1 MLVKTLLMAL
11 VRLYRLIPK
20 RAQVC
25 RYEPSCSEYA
35 LGALEHYGALRGS
48 WMAVRRIGRCHPF
61 TAGGF
66 DPVPAPPTGNRR

>member
-1 MLVKTLLMAL
+1 MKTVLMSL

-25 RYEPSCSEYA
+25 RFAPSCSEYA